1 MLNPKIK
8 SAIIFISLMFITA
21 CNAKTET
28 VVETKTAPTAPEMQ
42 AGGYSNITNAKL
54 KELLGQ
60 GVLLVDIR
68 REEEWQQTGIVE
80 GSKTITFF

>member
-28 VVETKTAPTAPEMQ
+28 VVETKTAPPAPEMQ

-54 KELLGQ
+54 QELLG
-60 GVLLVDIR
+60 
-68 REEEWQQTGIVE
+68 
-80 GSKTITFF
+80 